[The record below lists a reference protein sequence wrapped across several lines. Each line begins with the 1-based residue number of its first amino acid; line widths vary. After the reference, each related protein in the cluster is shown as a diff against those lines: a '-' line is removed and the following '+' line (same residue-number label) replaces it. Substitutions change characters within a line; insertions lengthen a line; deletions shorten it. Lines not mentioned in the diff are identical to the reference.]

1 MMCSNVLARNFDPSS
16 SSSSHPLDTYIG
28 NLFSQLKW
36 IMYIEYRYQSGG
48 PRTHFSIILKE
59 NYNQCSALRLVD
71 LKWNSSD
78 LDIILKQYE
87 YLFLEILST
96 INFTPK
102 SLDIRQDNCILS
114 YYSTVLQRRSKMDR
128 RRRQRI
134 FGFRK
139 KTEDE
144 DEDSSE
150 FCKIFEDLRR

>member
-114 YYSTVLQRRSKMDR
+114 YYSIQFNDWEYWIESDPRMVKAFGWILIIVQNPKSKSL
-128 RRRQRI
+128 
-134 FGFRK
+134 FGVVK
-139 KTEDE
+139 
-144 DEDSSE
+144 
-150 FCKIFEDLRR
+150 